1 MKKFLSL
8 VLALVMT
15 MSLVTISAGAKDFTD
30 DTSINYEEAVKVMDL
45 LGVING
51 YEDGSFKPTNTLTR
65 GAAAKIICNLLLTPA
80 VADTL
85 PANNTGFKDVPTTNT
100 FAKYIA
106 YCANAKIINGYS
118 DGTFRPTGTLTGYA
132 FMKMLLGAL
141 GYDAQ
146 IEGFTG
152 DTFALNVASKAGEL
166 GLADGNDAFVGT
178 KAVTREEACLYAF
191 NMLGCKMV
199 KYASKGTEITVN
211 GVTIIQGASP
221 ATETANTFAQVKFA
235 GLKEGSDS
243 DAFGRNY
250 KTWTYKNTT
259 VKLLESKANK
269 VYYGEISFQKIYKD
283 LKLKAGTSYDVVI
296 VGDSDNNQS
305 NKTGEW
311 LYNSWKQTEGTKQ
324 VAKTFGD
331 LSYMVEVYYT
341 AAVAADATATPPVAG
356 SLAKV
361 TIIPVEYKLG
371 VVTKVN
377 AATATTD
384 RTIAISTTVNG
395 VKGLAAAGNFKT
407 ESFAKGDV
415 VLFTKKDDTTGI
427 QSVQLAKSVEGKV
440 TETKGNTMTIG
451 TTKYDT
457 PSALLKA
464 LNTEG
469 TFFLS
474 VDNSIVGFNGKD
486 VVSYA
491 NYAFVYSIVQAD
503 STSDDGLTTNALKAY
518 YVTAEGTKG
527 NAIIAK
533 NAQGQNVLALNQEGV
548 YAYKINS
555 DGEFEVAAP
564 DEKTIASGT
573 AFATATIGK
582 ETNKVKIGDNSFYM
596 GNDTKFVFVDTT
608 KNKLTISTID
618 GYKNVEK
625 MTDASVVVIGNG
637 DAAKHTADAKVVFVA
652 GKAASAS
659 TDAKYAF
666 LLDSEPAARIDT
678 DGKEIFVYSVMID
691 GDNTATLIASSESKM
706 AGIAE
711 KDRFEYTLK
720 DGKLDTVN
728 KSTAATG
735 TVNKAGNGYLDL
747 ADKTNTIDLD
757 KDCVVYEYDSV
768 ANTYATGVSVADG
781 DTVNYYM
788 NEKND
793 AIAMIVITAHAD

>member
-30 DTSINYEEAVKVMDL
+30 DTSINHEEAVKVMDL

-106 YCANAKIINGYS
+106 YCANAGIINGYK
-118 DGTFRPTGTLTGYA
+118 DGTFRPAGTLTGFA

-152 DTFALNVASKAGEL
+152 DTFALNVASKIGEL
-166 GLADGNDAFVGT
+166 ELAKGNDTFVGT

-191 NMLGCKMV
+191 NMLSKDMV
-199 KYASKGTEITVN
+199 KYASKGSKITVN
-211 GVTIIQGASP
+211 GVEIIQGASP
-221 ATETANTFAQVKFA
+221 AESIKRTFAQVKFS
-235 GLKEGSDS
+235 GLKEGNEEDG
-243 DAFGRNY
+243 FGRNY
-250 KTWTYKNTT
+250 KTWTYKGTT
-259 VKLLESKANK
+259 VKLLASKADK
-269 VYYGEISFQKIYKD
+269 VYYGSVTAKKIYSD
-283 LKLKAGTSYDVVI
+283 LKLNKNANYKVKVYPETGFTTMSGSEFYDQKVANKALSY
-296 VGDSDNNQS
+296 G
-305 NKTGEW
+305 G
-311 LYNSWKQTEGTKQ
+311 
-324 VAKTFGD
+324 
-331 LSYMVEVYYT
+331 LSYMVEAYYT
-341 AAVAADATATPPVAG
+341 AVKDVKDGNKTITAEIV
-356 SLAKV
+356 
-361 TIIPVEYKLG
+361 IIPVEYQLG
-371 VVTKVN
+371 VVTRVN
-377 AATATTD
+377 KASGLD
-384 RTIAISTTVNG
+384 PRTVAISTTVNG
-395 VKGLAAAGNFKT
+395 VKGLTAKGTYKT
-407 ESFAKGDV
+407 DSFAKGDV
-415 VLFTKKDDTTGI
+415 VLFTYTDSI

-440 TETKGNTMTIG
+440 VATKGSTLTIG

-457 PSALLKA
+457 TIAKE

-469 TFFLS
+469 TFYLS
-474 VDNSIVGFNGKD
+474 IDNSIVGFNGKD
-486 VVSYA
+486 VVSYS
-491 NYAFVYSIVQAD
+491 NYAYIYSIVAEKTTD
-503 STSDDGLTTNALKAY
+503 NDGLTTNANRAY
-518 YVTAEGTKG
+518 YVTADGTKG

-533 NAQGQNVLALNQEGV
+533 GANGTDVITTEGV

-555 DGEFEVAAP
+555 DGELEEATA

-573 AFATATIGK
+573 TFASATIGK
-582 ETNKVKIGDNSFYM
+582 ETNKVKIGENNFYM
-596 GNDTKFVFVDTT
+596 GSDTKFVFVDKTN
-608 KNKLTISTID
+608 NKLTVSTID
-618 GYKNVEK
+618 GYKNVEQ
-625 MTDASVVVIGNG
+625 MTNAQVVVIGNG
-637 DAAKHTADAKVVFVA
+637 DATKKTADAKVVFVA
-652 GKAASAS
+652 AKAVSAS

-666 LLDSEPAARIDT
+666 LLDAEPTAKMEN
-678 DGKEIFVYSVMID
+678 GKEIYVYSVMID

-711 KDRFEYTLK
+711 NDRFEYTLK
-720 DGKLDTVN
+720 DGKLDTAN
-728 KSTAATG
+728 KSTAVTG

-747 ADKTNTIDLD
+747 AGAANTIDLD

>member
-30 DTSINYEEAVKVMDL
+30 SDKVNYDEAVQVISL
-45 LGVING
+45 LGVVNG
-51 YEDGSFKPTNTLTR
+51 YEDGTFKPANTLTR

-85 PANNTGFKDVPTTNT
+85 PANNTGFKDVPSTNV

-118 DGTFRPTGTLTGYA
+118 DGTFRPAATLTGFA
-132 FMKMLLGAL
+132 FMKMLMGAL

-152 DTFALNVASKAGEL
+152 DTFALNVATKVGEL
-166 GLADGNDAFVGT
+166 KLAKGNDAFVGT
-178 KAVTREEACLYAF
+178 KAVTREEAALYAF
-191 NMLGCKMV
+191 NMLNAEMV
-199 KYASKGTEITVN
+199 KYASKGTKITVN
-211 GVTIIQGASP
+211 GVEIIQGASP
-221 ATETANTFAQVKFA
+221 ATGTGSTFAATKFS
-235 GLKEGSDS
+235 GLKEGN
-243 DAFGRNY
+243 DADGFGRNY
-250 KTWTYKNTT
+250 KTWTYKGTT
-259 VKLLESKANK
+259 VKLLESKADK
-269 VYYGEISFQKIYKD
+269 IYYGDVTAKKIYSD
-283 LKLKAGTSYDVVI
+283 LKLSPSTTYQVKVYPAKDYTDMTGTAIYNWKASQEA
-296 VGDSDNNQS
+296 N
-305 NKTGEW
+305 
-311 LYNSWKQTEGTKQ
+311 
-324 VAKTFGD
+324 AKAKVFGG
-331 LSYMVEVYYT
+331 LSYMVEAYYT
-341 AAVAADATATPPVAG
+341 AATKNDKGETVN
-356 SLAKV
+356 AKV
-361 TIIPVEYKLG
+361 DIIPVQYQLG
-371 VVTKVN
+371 VVTRVN
-377 AATATTD
+377 KASGLD
-384 RTIAISTTVNG
+384 PRTVAISTTANG
-395 VKGLAAAGNFKT
+395 VKGLTAKGT
-407 ESFAKGDV
+407 YETDSFAKGDV
-415 VLFTKKDDTTGI
+415 VLFTYTDSI

-440 TETKGNTMTIG
+440 VEVKGNTLTIG
-451 TTKYDT
+451 TTKYDST
-457 PSALLKA
+457 IAKD

-486 VVSYA
+486 VVSYG
-491 NYAFVYSIVQAD
+491 NYAYIYSIVAEKTTD
-503 STSDDGLTTNALKAY
+503 NDGLTTNANRAY
-518 YVTAEGTKG
+518 YVTADGTKG

-533 NAQGQNVLALNQEGV
+533 DAKGDDVIGDTGV

-555 DGEFEVAAP
+555 DGELEEATA
-564 DEKTIASGT
+564 DEKTIASGKTFT
-573 AFATATIGK
+573 AATDNITIGK
-582 ETNKVKIGDNSFYM
+582 ETNKVVIGANSFYM
-596 GNDTKFVFVDTT
+596 GNDTKFVFVD
-608 KNKLTISTID
+608 KSNNKLTVSTID

-625 MTDASVVVIGNG
+625 MTKAQVVVIGNG
-637 DAAKHTADAKVVFVA
+637 DATKHTADAKVVFVA
-652 GKAASAS
+652 AKAVSAS

-666 LLDSEPAARIDT
+666 LLDAEPTAKMEN
-678 DGKEIFVYSVMID
+678 GKEIFVYSVMID

-728 KSTAATG
+728 KSTAVTG

-747 ADKTNTIDLD
+747 AGETNTIDLD

-788 NEKND
+788 NEKGD